1 METKRYYSKVAGS
14 KFIMPDGKELFF
26 NHGFHDLKEEDYV
39 GVVCSIAQMNG
50 NPPDR
55 RNGVSCFE
63 VYKAELDTLI
73 KAGNP
78 LLYIQG
84 TQPEQLPNVGADAN
98 ALSEAKAVQ
107 GEVAMRAAGAVA
119 SGDVNHTPGQL
130 TPSDVNASTVDT
142 NLKGMVLK
150 DKPDI
155 RAQAAARTVAQAAAV
170 GAKTGQAQ

>member
-1 METKRYYSKVAGS
+1 METKRYFSKVAGS

-26 NHGFHDLKEEDYV
+26 NFGFHDLKEEDYV
-39 GVVCSIAQMNG
+39 GQICSIAQMNG

-55 RNGVSCFE
+55 RNGLSCFE

-73 KAGNP
+73 KVGNP

-107 GEVAMRAAGAVA
+107 GEAAMLASGAIP
-119 SGDVNHTPGQL
+119 SGDVNHTPAS
-130 TPSDVNASTVDT
+130 TSPSDVNASTVDV
-142 NLKGMVLK
+142 NLKGLVLK
-150 DKPDI
+150 DKPNI
-155 RAQAAARTVAQAAAV
+155 REQAAARTAAQAAA
-170 GAKTGQAQ
+170 GAKNSVAQ